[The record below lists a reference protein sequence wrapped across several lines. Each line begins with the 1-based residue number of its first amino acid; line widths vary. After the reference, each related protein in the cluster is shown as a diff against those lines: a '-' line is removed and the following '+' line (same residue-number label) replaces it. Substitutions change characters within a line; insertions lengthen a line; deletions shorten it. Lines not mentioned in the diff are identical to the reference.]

1 MSKIVIIEDSSY
13 MRRMIRG
20 ILNADGYE
28 IVEAD
33 EGLKGLQMVKTVTP
47 DCVLVDLIMPG
58 IDGLKVLNVLHAE
71 MPDVPVIVLTAD
83 IQESVREQCLKLGAS
98 GFINKPP
105 KEDVLR
111 DTVKNILG
119 SRRKTGQ

>member
-1 MSKIVIIEDSSY
+1 MSKVLIIEDSSY

-33 EGLKGLQMVKTVTP
+33 EGLKGLQMVKTMMP

-58 IDGLKVLNVLHAE
+58 IDGLKVLNVLHGE
-71 MPDVPVIVLTAD
+71 LPDIPVIVLTAD

-105 KEDVLR
+105 REDVLR
-111 DTVKNILG
+111 DTVKKIIEAR
-119 SRRKTGQ
+119 SKT

>member
-1 MSKIVIIEDSSY
+1 
-13 MRRMIRG
+13 MRRIIRG

-33 EGLKGLQMVKTVTP
+33 EGLKGLQMVKTAMP

-58 IDGLKVLNVLHAE
+58 IDGLKVLNVLHEE
-71 MPDVPVIVLTAD
+71 MSNVPVIVLTAD

-105 KEDVLR
+105 KEEVLR
-111 DTVKNILG
+111 DTVKKIIEARN
-119 SRRKTGQ
+119 RR

>member
-1 MSKIVIIEDSSY
+1 MSKVLIIEDSSY
-13 MRRMIRG
+13 MRRIIRG

-33 EGLKGLQMVKTVTP
+33 EGLKGLQMVKTAMP

-58 IDGLKVLNVLHAE
+58 IDGLKVLNVLHEE
-71 MPDVPVIVLTAD
+71 MSNVPVIVLTAD

-105 KEDVLR
+105 KEEVLR
-111 DTVKNILG
+111 DTVKKIIEARN
-119 SRRKTGQ
+119 RR